1 MHISELFINFAVEI
15 KKRDMERTFII
26 TYYNPLRYKGTYIV
40 KGRDSFE
47 ASDKV
52 KKYLIE
58 NFGETKDSYC
68 VVSEVEDNKLIYV

>member
-1 MHISELFINFAVEI
+1 
-15 KKRDMERTFII
+15 MERTFIV

-40 KGRDSFE
+40 KGKDSFE

-58 NFGETKDSYC
+58 NFGETKNSYC

>member
-1 MHISELFINFAVEI
+1 
-15 KKRDMERTFII
+15 MERTFIV
-26 TYYNPLRYKGTYIV
+26 TYHYPLRYKGTYIV

-52 KKYLIE
+52 KKYLIK